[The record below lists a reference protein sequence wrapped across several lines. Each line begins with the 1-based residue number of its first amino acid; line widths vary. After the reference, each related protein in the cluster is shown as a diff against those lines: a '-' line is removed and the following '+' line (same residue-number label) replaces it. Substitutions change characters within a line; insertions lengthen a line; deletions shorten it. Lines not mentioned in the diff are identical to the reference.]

1 MLHNLRWKLI
11 LRFVDIDEIAD
22 HHCLTFV
29 FISRLKVDSQNANN
43 QLVDKHWKNLGRQ
56 ALQKSCWSTSTA
68 KSPLVDTTKTSSRS
82 TNTKNQ
88 QQVGEHKTSIPSVDK
103 NHTFRYTGDKH
114 HGNNQLVG
122 KYKINIALGDK
133 HKSTTADSRSNNNMH
148 LPHWSTNK
156 YNKSNLGRNTL
167 RARSC
172 WQTRKATY
180 WLSNNVHTVI
190 WSINPMQAAHWPTD
204 IQISIPL
211 YKME

>member
-1 MLHNLRWKLI
+1 MQTTSWSTNTEKI
-11 LRFVDIDEIAD
+11 L
-22 HHCLTFV
+22 
-29 FISRLKVDSQNANN
+29 
-43 QLVDKHWKNLGRQ
+43 LVDKHCKNLVGRP
-56 ALQKSCWSTSTA
+56 ALQKARWSTQQ
-68 KSPLVDTTKTSSRS
+68 KPKTSSRS
-82 TNTKNQ
+82 TNTKSQ

-133 HKSTTADSRSNNNMH
+133 HKSTTADSRSNNNIH

-190 WSINPMQAAHWPTD
+190 WSINPMQATHWPTD